1 MSATSIVI
9 PASLR
14 AAVALAWAAAIA
26 AAWLVLPPQL
36 PLHIRVPFLL
46 AACIELALYLAPGWQ
61 DLRESLARR
70 FAAWRLALLLW
81 ISALVPFA
89 IYWSATG
96 AGSLSGT
103 LMLVALTGA
112 AACWYVVFRARHGL
126 AGFLTDVG
134 FLALV
139 ASVMLAGVFAS
150 IYPDAAPRLQAEFL
164 GRVMWI
170 RLGVSA
176 ALLLR
181 RMEGTGFGFWPSP
194 REWRVGVLVFLL
206 LMPVLLALGWALDFF
221 TLRQLTRPA
230 WQMALIAGGSFF
242 GFFWVVAL
250 SEEFFLRGMLQQWA
264 SSWCGS
270 ARWGLCVATLVSGAL
285 HLPFGGQFPN
295 WKFAF
300 LAAIAHLGYGL
311 AFQRGRGVR
320 AAMVTH
326 ALVVTVWR
334 VFLR

>member
-1 MSATSIVI
+1 MNAAFVI

-26 AAWLVLPPQL
+26 AAWLAVPRSI

-46 AACIELALYLAPGWQ
+46 AACVELAFYLAPGWRSF
-61 DLRESLARR
+61 RESLIHR
-70 FAAWRLALLLW
+70 FTGWRLAVPLW
-81 ISALVPFA
+81 ISTLLPFA
-89 IYWSATG
+89 IYWAATG
-96 AGSLSGT
+96 SGSVKGAF
-103 LMLVALTGA
+103 MLVALTGSA
-112 AACWYVVFRARHGL
+112 SCWYAVFQAREGF
-126 AGFLTDVG
+126 AGALVDLG
-134 FLALV
+134 FLALM
-139 ASVMLAGVFAS
+139 AAVMLGGVFAW

-181 RMEGTGFGFWPSP
+181 RMDGTGFGFWPSA
-194 REWRVGVLVFLL
+194 REWRVGILVFLT
-206 LMPVLLALGWALDFF
+206 LMPVLLMLGWALDFF
-221 TLRQLTRPA
+221 TLRELTRPA
-230 WQMALIAGGSFF
+230 WQMALIAGGSFL
-242 GFFWVVAL
+242 GFLWVVSL
-250 SEEFFLRGMLQQWA
+250 SEEFFLRGLLQQWA
-264 SSWCGS
+264 SAWSGS
-270 ARWGLCVATLVSGAL
+270 ARWGLCIATLVSGAV

-300 LAAIAHLGYGL
+300 LAGVAHLGYGL